1 MGTVSA
7 HLCLWPWSTVPL
19 RAHSCDFHGAVL
31 GYLRWFPSCM
41 TWNQVPR
48 VRSISY
54 LRFSV
59 WSLANGWSRSSEA
72 QQRCPVSGETQHT
85 TYTAEPPDRIRPRS
99 GFYLKSHP
107 SLSHPSYPLHSFPSS
122 WPFIIHLFCTHSLI
136 TGFGFQGMWPKPG
149 PLRWLWAWPTEMIA
163 WSCKTESY
171 QTGSLQ
177 LLLVGNPRW
186 TDWSTESQHRYCRL
200 CLRVS
205 LSLSP
210 LLLFWRRSSDR
221 FLSVAS
227 KKILTQL
234 KLELPNAD
242 DRLMRTQNKTQTH
255 TQEALW
261 FGYKVPLKT

>member
-99 GFYLKSHP
+99 GFYLKSHL

-149 PLRWLWAWPTEMIA
+149 PLRWLPGAARQSLIRPGVCSCCWLGILGGRTEAQRASTATAGSASGCPWVCLLSYSFEDVVLID
-163 WSCKTESY
+163 SC
-171 QTGSLQ
+171 Q
-177 LLLVGNPRW
+177 LHPRK
-186 TDWSTESQHRYCRL
+186 S
-200 CLRVS
+200 
-205 LSLSP
+205 
-210 LLLFWRRSSDR
+210 
-221 FLSVAS
+221 
-227 KKILTQL
+227 
-234 KLELPNAD
+234 
-242 DRLMRTQNKTQTH
+242 
-255 TQEALW
+255 
-261 FGYKVPLKT
+261 